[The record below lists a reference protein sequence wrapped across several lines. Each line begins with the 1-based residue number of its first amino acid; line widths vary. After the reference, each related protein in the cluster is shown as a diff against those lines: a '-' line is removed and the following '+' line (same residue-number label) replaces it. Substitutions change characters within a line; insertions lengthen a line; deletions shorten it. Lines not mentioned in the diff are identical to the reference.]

1 LAIACGLV
9 LSSASALAA
18 PTKTPGRISE
28 AARSHFEDGVRYL
41 QSSAP
46 DRFERAYGEFKAAY
60 ADSSSWQVLGN
71 LGMVAQELERY
82 GEAIDAYRG
91 YIEGGSKKLKA
102 KERKQFQRDLS
113 LLESDVATLKLNAA
127 PDGAWIVDERVPE
140 MGSPVV
146 NRYGPLSGE
155 IELRVRPGH
164 HLVHAELSGYTAETW
179 EVNAAASSTATHR
192 FELKTISRASER
204 PEPESALQAPP
215 EAAAPAIE
223 DPPVDSPGVNGLR
236 VTSYVALGLGA
247 VGLGVGT
254 WFLVQ
259 HQGTANDA
267 DRAFKD
273 CETRRGTPGVCDV
286 SQLNAMAQRDD
297 YALKA
302 QRLDAKEADQRTA
315 ATIGFIAG
323 GALLAGGLV
332 LFFISADSDEKSEA
346 GVQIVPWINGTSAG
360 VSGRF

>member
-1 LAIACGLV
+1 MIACGFV
-9 LSSASALAA
+9 LSSAIALAA
-18 PTKTPGRISE
+18 PTKAPGRISE

-46 DRFERAYGEFKAAY
+46 DRFERAYEEFKAAY

-82 GEAIDAYRG
+82 GEAIDAYHG
-91 YIEGGSKKLKA
+91 YLDGGAKKLKA

-113 LLESDVATLKLNAA
+113 LLESDVATLKLGAA
-127 PDGAWIVDERVPE
+127 DGAWIVDERVPD

-164 HLVHAELSGYTAETW
+164 HLLHAELSGYTSEAW
-179 EVNAAASSTATHR
+179 EVNAAASSTAVHR
-192 FELKTISRASER
+192 FALKPISRASER
-204 PEPESALQAPP
+204 HEPESVLQSPPEPTAAPEAPP
-215 EAAAPAIE
+215 P
-223 DPPVDSPGVNGLR
+223 DSPGVNGLR
-236 VTSYVALGLGA
+236 ITSYVALGLGA
-247 VGLGVGT
+247 VGLGIGT

-302 QRLDAKEADQRTA
+302 QHLDAKETDQRTSA
-315 ATIGFIAG
+315 AIGFIAG
-323 GALLAGGLV
+323 GALFAGGLV
-332 LFFISADSDEKSEA
+332 LFFTSANPDESEA
-346 GVQIVPWINGTSAG
+346 RAQIVPWINGTSAG